1 MKISTI
7 LGIADILFFFFINF
21 FFQKLISV
29 MFIPE
34 SRIVEIFIFSQYQ
47 VWPDLVRKSWKQF
60 MVSPILPKNE
70 KIGRN
75 SNVKNFKR
83 VGGGGSYVF
92 SSVY

>member
-1 MKISTI
+1 
-7 LGIADILFFFFINF
+7 
-21 FFQKLISV
+21 

-75 SNVKNFKR
+75 SNVKIFKR